1 MLKNLLSILDFTR
14 DEIYELIDRA
24 ATLKSFNKEKITHQ
38 PLAGKTLGM
47 IFEKSST
54 RTRVSFEVGTFQLGG
69 HTVFLSPRD
78 TQIGRGEPVSDTA
91 RILSSYVDAI
101 LIRTFSQS
109 TIEEFASYA
118 SVPVI
123 NGLSDLLH
131 PCQVLSDIFTVREKK
146 DSIEGL
152 KIAWIGDGNNMSNS
166 WINAALRLDFE
177 LVVACPQGHRPDER
191 VLAEVEKAG
200 NKNIR
205 IVEDPREAAEGA
217 DVINT
222 DVWTSMG
229 QEEESRARTMAF
241 QGYQVNGKL
250 LSLASPD
257 AIVMHCLPAHRGE
270 EITEDVM
277 EGPRSVI
284 FEQAANRLHLQKAIL
299 ERLIT

>member
-1 MLKNLLSILDFTR
+1 MKKNLLTILDFSR
-14 DEIYELIDRA
+14 EEIYELLNRA
-24 ATLKSFNKEKITHQ
+24 AALKKFHEENITHQ

-54 RTRVSFEVGTFQLGG
+54 RTRVSFEVGVFQLGG
-69 HTVFLSPRD
+69 NSVFLSPRD

-109 TIEEFASYA
+109 VIEEFASYA
-118 SVPVI
+118 TVPLI

-131 PCQVLSDIFTVREKK
+131 PCQVLSDIFTVKEMKG
-146 DSIEGL
+146 DIEGL
-152 KIAWIGDGNNMSNS
+152 KIAWVGDGNNMSNS
-166 WINAALRLDFE
+166 WINAALRIGFE
-177 LVVACPQGHRPDER
+177 LVVACPRSHRPDEGIM
-191 VLAEVEKAG
+191 ADVEKAG
-200 NKNIR
+200 NKRIR
-205 IVEDPREAAEGA
+205 IVDDPREAVEEA

-229 QEEESRARTMAF
+229 QEEESKARENVF
-241 QGYQVNGKL
+241 QGYQVNSGL
-250 LSLASPD
+250 LSMARPD

-270 EITEDVM
+270 EITDEVM
-277 EGPRSVI
+277 EGPQSAI

-299 ERLIT
+299 EKLM